1 MFEVKGTI
9 HHIGQTELKGAKQFP
24 IRLFVVKNEGNF
36 VDYYP
41 FELSGERTE
50 MADGFE
56 VGQEVQVSFHIR
68 GREWQ
73 DKWFT
78 SLSPFKIEPAG
89 SEAPGQTMPPPPAP
103 NAAPT
108 TSDDYGDEDAPP
120 F

>member
-9 HHIGQTELKGAKQFP
+9 HHIGDTELKGAKQFP
-24 IRLFVVKNEGNF
+24 IRLFVVKNEGNY

-50 MADGFE
+50 LANGFE

-73 DKWFT
+73 GKWFT

-89 SEAPGQTMPPPPAP
+89 GEAPGQTMPPPPAP
-103 NAAPT
+103 PSENV
-108 TSDDYGDEDAPP
+108 YGDEDAP